1 MESEMDNLINMAK
14 EETNK
19 HKQSRIDNQDIESVM
34 TESKEQ
40 KIAGRQERCSN
51 YKTHEE
57 R

>member
-1 MESEMDNLINMAK
+1 MDNLINMAK